1 MAYTEENN
9 YKLEVVGDY
18 RVIQIKNTIVT
29 KKDGV
34 SVGSRIERDS
44 VNPGELDGSNNLVDR
59 DLSGKS
65 QEIQDVAKAVWTSD
79 VKTAWKNFLI
89 AQAAKDTKAG

>member
-9 YKLEVVGDY
+9 YQLEVVGDY

-34 SVGSRIERDS
+34 FVGSRIERDS
-44 VNPGELDGSNNLVDR
+44 VNPGTLDASNNLVDR
-59 DLSGKS
+59 DLSSKT
-65 QEIQDVAKAVWTSD
+65 QEVQDVAKAVWTSD
-79 VKTAWKNFLI
+79 VKTAWKNQLV
-89 AQAAKDTKAG
+89 KEKNDMSG